1 MGMSSAPPHI
11 LLADDDPNSRAVFS
25 EFFERLGW
33 RYDVLGESNQVMA
46 ALASSGYDVVIA
58 DVTMPGMDAMQ
69 FLDQVRLQSPAQAV
83 IAVSDNAS
91 VENTLA
97 FFRKGATDV
106 MARPVDFSWLE
117 HIVTD
122 VVNVLRHDQSE
133 RKLYR
138 YVTSERTE
146 MSLSCRELAESNCFS
161 LPIIER
167 LQECGLLDEPCA
179 LRLKLAIQEAV
190 MNGFEH
196 GNLELL
202 SAWKEE
208 IQDDGRDKFSIVR
221 RQRLDDP
228 LYGERRVRVVSWFH
242 EGVLEITVSDDGA
255 GFLSRDGETIVG
267 SACPN
272 DLSCS
277 GRGLA
282 LMSSAVD
289 IVRYA
294 RRGAEVTLIK
304 QLMKHEDS

>member
-1 MGMSSAPPHI
+1 
-11 LLADDDPNSRAVFS
+11 
-25 EFFERLGW
+25 
-33 RYDVLGESNQVMA
+33 
-46 ALASSGYDVVIA
+46 
-58 DVTMPGMDAMQ
+58 
-69 FLDQVRLQSPAQAV
+69 
-83 IAVSDNAS
+83 
-91 VENTLA
+91 
-97 FFRKGATDV
+97 

-146 MSLSCRELAESNCFS
+146 ISLSCRELAESNCFS

-167 LQECGLLDEPCA
+167 LQECDLLDEPCA

-221 RQRLDDP
+221 RQRLDDSR
-228 LYGERRVRVVSWFH
+228 YGERRVRVVSWFH
-242 EGVLEITVSDDGA
+242 EGVLEITVCDDGA
-255 GFLSRDGETIVG
+255 GFLSRDGEIAVG
-267 SACPN
+267 TSCPT

-289 IVRYA
+289 IVRFT

-304 QLMKHEDS
+304 KLMKHEDS